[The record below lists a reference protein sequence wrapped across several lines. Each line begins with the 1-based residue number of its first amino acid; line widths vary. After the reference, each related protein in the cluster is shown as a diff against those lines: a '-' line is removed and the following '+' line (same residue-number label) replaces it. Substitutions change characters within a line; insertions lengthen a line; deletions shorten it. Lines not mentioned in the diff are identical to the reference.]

1 MSRYTCA
8 MQPEAI
14 AEHLLSIKAVKLSP
28 RDPFTWTSGI
38 KSPIYCDNRMLYSH
52 PEARSQ
58 VVDALATTVK
68 SLHVP
73 VDVIAGTATAAIGW
87 AALVADRL
95 KLPFVYV
102 RAKAKEHGAKK
113 RIEGDL
119 APGKH
124 VVVVEDL
131 ISTAGSSI
139 STVECL
145 RDEGQATVTDVVSIF
160 SYEFLSGIE
169 AAQNAKVKLHPYVT
183 ISKLL
188 DVAASQGK
196 ITQEEAEMVKQFVR
210 NPEGWLQ

>member
-1 MSRYTCA
+1 MH
-8 MQPEAI
+8 PEHI
-14 AEHLLSIKAVKLSP
+14 AEHLLGIKAVRLSP
-28 RDPFTWTSGI
+28 REPFTWTSGI

-58 VVDALATTVK
+58 VVDALASVVR
-68 SLHVP
+68 SLHVEA
-73 VDVIAGTATAAIGW
+73 DVIAGTATAAIGW

-95 KLPFVYV
+95 NLPFIYV

-119 APGKH
+119 PPGQH

-145 RDEGQATVTDVVSIF
+145 RDEGQATVTDIISIF

-169 AAQNAKVKLHPYVT
+169 AAQNAKVKLHPFVT

-188 DVAASQGK
+188 EVAVAK
-196 ITQEEAEMVKQFVR
+196 KEITQEEADMVTKFVR
-210 NPEGWLQ
+210 NPEGWLN

>member
-1 MSRYTCA
+1 MH
-8 MQPEAI
+8 PETI
-14 AEHLLSIKAVKLSP
+14 AEHLLAIKAVRLSP
-28 RDPFTWTSGI
+28 REPFTWTSGI
-38 KSPIYCDNRMLYSH
+38 RSPIYCDNRMLYSH

-58 VVDALATTVK
+58 VVEALASTVK
-68 SLHVP
+68 ALHVP

-95 KLPFVYV
+95 ELPFVYV

-145 RDEGQATVTDVVSIF
+145 RDEGQATVSDVVSIF

-188 DVAASQGK
+188 EVAVSQNQ
-196 ITQEEAEMVKQFVR
+196 ITLEEANMVRAFVK
-210 NPEGWLQ
+210 NPDTWLS